1 MDIRRLQKYY
11 QYIILGIISFYLG
24 ILGGL
29 FLPIIDEFFYGVAS
43 LGLITLLAIS
53 LYPKGFFPYVF
64 FRQTQSIIYTM
75 IPLFIFILISQNT
88 YPIVALFIMVVCAIL
103 TGILTYKQYKTIRP
117 PKEEDLLDQLH
128 ADNKPLD
135 DKEKRTVKETYDSAV
150 KTLYLAALLLFALL
164 LFPFNQIALTALF
177 VVIIGW
183 RLMMMHYTNH
193 DAKKVIVYH
202 IVYIAIVLV
211 GYWGLVYTD
220 LIPFTIYG
228 SIFFVTLAF
237 LPLLLYTRDKALL
250 IERDNRY
257 ETQSNREMKK

>member
-1 MDIRRLQKYY
+1 MDIRRLQKYF

-43 LGLITLLAIS
+43 LGIVLLLAIS

-64 FRQTQSIIYTM
+64 YRQTQAIIYTM
-75 IPLFIFILISQNT
+75 LPLFVFVLVSQNRF
-88 YPIVALFIMVVCAIL
+88 PIVALFIMVVCLIL
-103 TGILTYKQYKTIRP
+103 TGIFMYKQYKAIQP
-117 PKEEDLLDQLH
+117 SKEADLLDTLH
-128 ADNKPLD
+128 DDNKPLD
-135 DKEKRTVKETYDSAV
+135 PKDKRQVKETYEHAV
-150 KTLYLAALLLFALL
+150 KTLYIGALLLFALL
-164 LFPFNQIALTALF
+164 LFPFNQIAITALF
-177 VVIIGW
+177 VIIIGW

-193 DAKKVIVYH
+193 DLKRVIVYH
-202 IVYIAIVLV
+202 IMYIAVVLV

-220 LIPFTIYG
+220 LMPFTIYG
-228 SIFFVTLAF
+228 TIFFVTLAF
-237 LPLLLYTRDKALL
+237 LPLMLYTRDKALL